1 MATVTGSKRHLD
13 ITSNTLTTSS
23 NVDVGAKLFITTTD
37 TNTTSTSALVLN
49 STEVEARTLGSLA
62 FSSATYDNYGSW
74 NLKTN
79 DTQRTTV
86 SSGGDLNIVAGTNAG
101 VAYSA
106 GGTVTIS
113 STDTTYSAGTLL
125 DLSSTTFNV
134 DLSEL
139 TNNTATFAPTQDHF
153 VILDNGVQGKK
164 LGSSI
169 FGSAAY
175 EASSAFATA
184 SHSHAGTYALEY
196 ENLAQASGAEHD
208 MHQWRKVH
216 ASYSNNSGN
225 LDYLVIQTEVPQD
238 NYSMGGF
245 TLVYQDNYNT
255 SGEGGEIKI
264 YGYWNPEV
272 NGGFQAFRYECS
284 NPYHTPTIEVC
295 RNSSSGNTAF
305 FISGEG
311 GNYAQLIAKD
321 LWFGYTASSAT
332 AQWGNGWVISEA
344 SDKTGYTNFDT
355 LDRNDFAAIT
365 TNGST
370 PSLTGGVS
378 AAEVRTLIGAGTSSS
393 DTTYSAGTGLTLTNT
408 TFSVTANTYAA
419 ASHNHDDRYYTE
431 TESDARYPRG
441 VTKTYS
447 SVDTASDVDSWYKF
461 FQITDSGNSPVVCY
475 LRGYAHSSV
484 AFIVSEG
491 YLGGNAHIQI
501 LDYLTS
507 TNNNYKWIKGV
518 RIINNG
524 DVEVLLNGG
533 ATVSLE
539 MTIIG
544 DAAYV
549 SVPALSSAA
558 AGNVVDS
565 VTSLTNG
572 MIRAKGTISGGN
584 TGNWDTAYSWGNHAS
599 GGYMSSFILEDGD
612 GTEVSIS
619 NGKEVKFVEGTG
631 ININWSDT
639 STGSDSDPYDLT
651 FNIKNNSIGAD
662 QINVS
667 GDGSSGQV
675 LTSDGD
681 GTMSWTNKTANTD
694 TITSVGV
701 ANSEVSGTVTLS
713 GAGATSLTQTDST
726 IEIRSTDTQYNDAT
740 TSTAGLMSTTDKS
753 KLDGIESGA
762 EVNVQSDWNATSGD
776 SFIQNKPTLGT
787 ASASAATDFISA
799 TSADTAA
806 ELITFAK
813 GTTTDGNSKF
823 YNWRALDNT
832 ASTGNSFWRIA
843 RITGTHSSRF
853 MITLAGRSTSYS
865 DTTLPAM
872 GHIVGQLSND
882 NNYDVVFYNHST
894 ASSEAVQEIG
904 IVNVSNTVVD
914 VYVKAGQYAEL
925 TATGHISDGSF
936 VVYSNTGSDGNTT
949 VDGYITV
956 TEYTAYNSGNL
967 TPLTIGTTSTTAMA
981 GNTAVGDS
989 NVQSDWNAT
998 TGDAFIKNKPT
1009 LGTAAATASTDYA
1022 TAAQGLLADSALQ
1035 SLPSHN
1041 HNDLYYTES
1050 EMQHFMARALGWV
1063 SGYGNAS
1070 TSYVNYNF
1078 TEDAIAL
1085 SGVGDTSTGAI
1096 FKAIRVKAGDKV
1108 RFTIMLKGTTAS
1120 TDGLYIRLYAYNGD
1134 MPDGKTHVSNNS
1146 GTSEIVV
1153 VEESSGDTGWEENRA
1168 VPNVW
1173 TNYERTYT
1181 AGNDGYVSLVV
1192 LNWTGHGNETIYLR
1206 QPDIQF
1212 EKVYD
1217 ASNLGGTAA
1226 SSYLTGI
1233 AANSVGITE
1242 LNVTDGTSGQV
1253 LTTNGSGTLSFSTV
1267 TSGGSDTNY
1276 YLDGIERTDGTNTL
1290 VFSVSGATNQSFT
1303 FGANAFNST
1312 TIPAAE
1318 QYTAH
1323 EDTSTLSGVY
1333 GDTANGTKI
1342 DTITVDA
1349 NGHITAIATGATG
1362 NMTGFFVEDGD
1373 GTEVQINNANEW
1385 KFVQGAGISI
1395 NWTDTSNGI
1404 DTDPYDLTIACTI
1417 DSPGEVGLGN
1427 LSSSGNA
1434 LAGTFTA
1441 TGDIIAYSDA
1451 RVKENVETIP
1461 NALEKVTALRGV
1473 NFNKIGEEKRST
1485 GVIAQEVAEII
1496 PEVVHESE
1504 DGMLGVAYGN
1514 ITGLL
1519 IEAIKEQQ
1527 KQIDELKAKLDGSTK

>member
-1 MATVTGSKRHLD
+1 MATVTGSKRHLN
-13 ITSNTLTTSS
+13 ITSNTLATSA

-49 STEVEARTLGSLA
+49 STEVETRTLGSLA
-62 FSSATYDNYGSW
+62 FSSATYDNYVSW

-86 SSGGDLNIVAGTNAG
+86 GSGGDLNIVAGTNVG

-134 DLSEL
+134 DLAEL
-139 TNNTATFAPTQDHF
+139 TNNTSTFAPTQDHF

-164 LGSSI
+164 LASSI

-175 EASSAFATA
+175 EASSAFAAA
-184 SHSHAGTYALEY
+184 SHNHAGTYALEY

-225 LDYLVIQTEVPQD
+225 STYLIIQTEVPQD
-238 NYSMGGF
+238 TYCMGGF
-245 TLVYQDNYNT
+245 TLVYQDDYSG

-264 YGYWNPEV
+264 YGYWNPES
-272 NGGFQAFRYECS
+272 NGGFVGFRYECS

-295 RNSSSGNTAF
+295 RNVASGKTAF

-321 LWFGYTASSAT
+321 MWLGYTASGGT
-332 AQWGNGWVISEA
+332 AQWGYGWVISEA
-344 SDKTGYTNFDT
+344 SVKDGYTNFDT
-355 LDRNDFAAIT
+355 LNRNDFAAIT

-393 DTTYSAGTGLTLTNT
+393 DTTYTAGTGLTLTNT

-431 TESDARYPRG
+431 TQSDARYPRG

-447 SVDTASDVDSWYKF
+447 SVNTPSDVDSWYKF

-491 YLGGNAHIQI
+491 YQGGNAHIQI

-533 ATVSLE
+533 NTVSLE

-544 DAAYV
+544 DASYV
-549 SVPALSSAA
+549 SVPELSEAA
-558 AGNVVDS
+558 AGDVVDS
-565 VTSLTNG
+565 ITGLTNG

-584 TGNWDTAYSWGNHAS
+584 TGNWDTAYNWGNHAS
-599 GGYMSSFILEDGD
+599 AGYMSSFILEDGD

-631 ININWSDT
+631 IDINWTDT

-651 FNIKNNSIGAD
+651 FSIKNNSIGAT

-667 GDGSSGQV
+667 GNGSSGQV

-681 GTMSWTNKTANTD
+681 GTMSWTSKTTNTD

-701 ANSEVSGTVTLS
+701 ANSEVTGTVTLS
-713 GAGATSLTQTDST
+713 GAGATSLTQTGNT

-740 TSTAGLMSTTDKS
+740 TSTAGLMSTTDKT
-753 KLDGIESGA
+753 KLDGISTGADVTPSWVPATDPSYLVAHPSITEAADVNNSGGTVIQDLTFDDNGHVTA
-762 EVNVQSDWNATSGD
+762 TGSVNLDTIYTSTDGTEDDYRFGLNLGNFTGTRWYKVATVNVGSGGLRIRGMMTNHVESFGSNMIDLAIQGREGNDANNIEITGHVHVLHENAGIAVYSGEKPGSYLYWDVYVVATKYTQCQLDLTKVSGSFDTSGN
-776 SFIQNKPTLGT
+776 SVATEPTGT
-787 ASASAATDFISA
+787 LELETYQLPEGNYVIRNSAAVRIFDQGMNLAGGLSYTPSTNTLTQTDNNTEYSVA
-799 TSADTAA
+799 TTSADGLLSSTDKTKLDGIAA
-806 ELITFAK
+806 SA
-813 GTTTDGNSKF
+813 
-823 YNWRALDNT
+823 
-832 ASTGNSFWRIA
+832 
-843 RITGTHSSRF
+843 
-853 MITLAGRSTSYS
+853 
-865 DTTLPAM
+865 
-872 GHIVGQLSND
+872 
-882 NNYDVVFYNHST
+882 NNYSLPVAGTS
-894 ASSEAVQEIG
+894 IG
-904 IVNVSNTVVD
+904 G
-914 VYVKAGQYAEL
+914 VKSG
-925 TATGHISDGSF
+925 TD
-936 VVYSNTGSDGNTT
+936 
-949 VDGYITV
+949 ITV
-956 TEYTAYNSGNL
+956 NASGDVSVN
-967 TPLTIGTTSTTAMA
+967 
-981 GNTAVGDS
+981 NDS
-989 NVQSDWNAT
+989 HTHD
-998 TGDAFIKNKPT
+998 GR
-1009 LGTAAATASTDYA
+1009 
-1022 TAAQGLLADSALQ
+1022 
-1035 SLPSHN
+1035 
-1041 HNDLYYTES
+1041 YYTET

-1063 SGYGNAS
+1063 SGYGGS
-1070 TSYVNYNF
+1070 SDIFVNYDF
-1078 TEDAIAL
+1078 AEDAVIL
-1085 SGVGDTSTGAI
+1085 TGQGDDTTGAVH
-1096 FKAIRVKAGDKV
+1096 KAIRVKSGDKV
-1108 RFTIMLKGTTAS
+1108 RFTVMIKGSVAS
-1120 TDGLYIRLYAYNGD
+1120 PSGMYLRLYQVNGN
-1134 MPDGKTHVSNNS
+1134 MADGKTHVSNNAGS
-1146 GTSEIVV
+1146 SAVEV
-1153 VEESSGDTGWEENRA
+1153 VEDSSGDTGWYENGA
-1168 VPNVW
+1168 ISASW
-1173 TNYERTYT
+1173 TNYEHTYT
-1181 AGNDGYVSLVV
+1181 APADGYVSLVV
-1192 LNWTGHGNETIYLR
+1192 LNWAGHGVESLYIR

-1233 AANSVGITE
+1233 PSNSVGITQ
-1242 LNVTDGTSGQV
+1242 LNVSDGTAGQV

-1290 VFSVSGATNQSFT
+1290 VFSVSGATNQSYT

-1312 TIPAAE
+1312 PIPAAE

-1323 EDTSTLSGVY
+1323 EDTSTLSGTY
-1333 GDTANGTKI
+1333 GSTANGTKI
-1342 DTITVDA
+1342 DEITVDA
-1349 NGHITAIATGATG
+1349 NGHITAISTGATG

-1385 KFVQGAGISI
+1385 KFVEGGGVDI
-1395 NWTDTSNGI
+1395 NWTDTNQGI
-1404 DTDPYDLTIACTI
+1404 DSDPYDLT
-1417 DSPGEVGLGN
+1417 
-1427 LSSSGNA
+1427 
-1434 LAGTFTA
+1434 FTLN
-1441 TGDIIAYSDA
+1441 SD
-1451 RVKENVETIP
+1451 
-1461 NALEKVTALRGV
+1461 LRGNV
-1473 NFNKIGEEKRST
+1473 AYIGGNSSNYVQFDTTNNRIDFYAGGVFVARMESDGDLHVK
-1485 GVIAQEVAEII
+1485 GDVIAF
-1496 PEVVHESE
+1496 S
-1504 DGMLGVAYGN
+1504 N
-1514 ITGLL
+1514 IF
-1519 IEAIKEQQ
+1519 A
-1527 KQIDELKAKLDGSTK
+1527 